1 MIKEILKFYPVN
13 AAIRRVESSPWSREG
28 AQRMSKHL
36 KSSLTPSLVIAV
48 LLLLGIACG
57 GAQAPGPEAAA
68 TEGPTVPV
76 APGPGSPTATPA
88 PASARVTV
96 APDATPTA
104 TPPPAA
110 TVRPTNTPAPTTVA
124 RTVPTPLPSGPPKHG
139 GLIRMA
145 AYADTK
151 DWDPL
156 GSASTSSVISYSQLY
171 NQLVQFDTVETS
183 VVTADLAESWKIN
196 PDGTIYTFRLT
207 DGVEWN
213 DGTPLTVDDVLYTFL
228 RYGNPCNSTGRSGL
242 WRRYAN
248 PLEVAD
254 RDAGDCTLTNPDDAV
269 RAVDDRTIEFHLA
282 FASGAFI
289 KFLAIDYV
297 KILPKHLLEKDIDLN
312 LAENIIKH
320 NSGSGPFVLEE
331 YQSGNLYYVNKNQN
345 YFKDGLPYVD
355 RIEHYIITTPAT
367 AQAQVEARQ
376 IDMSNAASINLTAPE
391 YYALEQRTNSEYVAH
406 DVFGGATRGF
416 MLNIKRE
423 PFSDHRVRQA
433 INLAVDRQKYNER
446 GLHNAGRGHCPLV
459 GMANTLE
466 ECVTWPGMRPKDSPG
481 GQEDIARAR
490 ELMAQAGYPD
500 GFEVQYTAR
509 QVGTYV
515 DECSVIKQS
524 LEDFLGITGS
534 IEVLPSAAGYAKYG
548 TSRPADAK
556 GDWEV
561 SCQADGMTVL
571 DPDAIYGG
579 IFLKGG
585 TRNYTDWE
593 APEVNAWFEEQKV
606 ELDPDRRREIN
617 KEAERWLHDFSNN
630 HWVTLTLGQAFWVV
644 NRDVKGFVAPQ
655 TVQYGFKHEHLWLDR

>member
-1 MIKEILKFYPVN
+1 M
-13 AAIRRVESSPWSREG
+13 SREG

-76 APGPGSPTATPA
+76 AQPRIAYRNSGSCVCPRNRRSGLHSHGHATAGGYRPSHQYAGADDCSAHGADAAAQRPA
-88 PASARVTV
+88 QTRW
-96 APDATPTA
+96 
-104 TPPPAA
+104 
-110 TVRPTNTPAPTTVA
+110 
-124 RTVPTPLPSGPPKHG
+124 
-139 GLIRMA
+139 
-145 AYADTK
+145 AD
-151 DWDPL
+151 
-156 GSASTSSVISYSQLY
+156 
-171 NQLVQFDTVETS
+171 
-183 VVTADLAESWKIN
+183 
-196 PDGTIYTFRLT
+196 PDGGICRYQGLGPAGLGIHFQRDFLLPALQSVGPVRHRGNQRRYRRFGGKLENQPRRHYLYFRLT

-433 INLAVDRQKYNER
+433 I
-446 GLHNAGRGHCPLV
+446 
-459 GMANTLE
+459 
-466 ECVTWPGMRPKDSPG
+466 TWRW
-481 GQEDIARAR
+481 
-490 ELMAQAGYPD
+490 
-500 GFEVQYTAR
+500 TAR
-509 QVGTYV
+509 STTNGASTTP
-515 DECSVIKQS
+515 
-524 LEDFLGITGS
+524 G
-534 IEVLPSAAGYAKYG
+534 AATA
-548 TSRPADAK
+548 R
-556 GDWEV
+556 
-561 SCQADGMTVL
+561 
-571 DPDAIYGG
+571 
-579 IFLKGG
+579 
-585 TRNYTDWE
+585 
-593 APEVNAWFEEQKV
+593 
-606 ELDPDRRREIN
+606 
-617 KEAERWLHDFSNN
+617 
-630 HWVTLTLGQAFWVV
+630 
-644 NRDVKGFVAPQ
+644 
-655 TVQYGFKHEHLWLDR
+655 

>member
-1 MIKEILKFYPVN
+1 
-13 AAIRRVESSPWSREG
+13 
-28 AQRMSKHL
+28 MS
-36 KSSLTPSLVIAV
+36 
-48 LLLLGIACG
+48 
-57 GAQAPGPEAAA
+57 
-68 TEGPTVPV
+68 
-76 APGPGSPTATPA
+76 
-88 PASARVTV
+88 
-96 APDATPTA
+96 
-104 TPPPAA
+104 
-110 TVRPTNTPAPTTVA
+110 
-124 RTVPTPLPSGPPKHG
+124 
-139 GLIRMA
+139 
-145 AYADTK
+145 AYADSK

-156 GSASTSSVISYSQLY
+156 GSASLSSVISYSQLY
-171 NQLVQFDTVETS
+171 NQLVHYNSVETDQ
-183 VVTADLAESWKIN
+183 VEGDLAMDWQVSA
-196 PDGTIYTFRLT
+196 DGMTYTFNMQP
-207 DGVEWN
+207 DAVWN
-213 DGTPLTVDDVLYTFL
+213 DGAPITAADAVYSML
-228 RYGNPCNSTGRSGL
+228 RYANPCNPAGRSGL
-242 WRRYAN
+242 WRQYTI
-248 PLEVAD
+248 PLEVTELAD
-254 RDAGDCTLTNPDDAV
+254 KADCTPINADEVV
-269 RAVDDRTIEFHLA
+269 RQVDDTTLEFSLR
-282 FASGAFI
+282 FPSGAFI
-289 KFLAIDYV
+289 KFMAVDYV
-297 KILPKHLLEKDIDLN
+297 KILPKHLLEQDIDLN
-312 LAENIIKH
+312 LSENIIKH
-320 NSGSGPFVLEE
+320 NSGSGPFILES
-331 YQSGNLYYVNKNQN
+331 YQSGNSYFVNRNPK
-345 YFKDGLPYVD
+345 YFKEGRPYLD

-376 IDMSNAASINLTAPE
+376 IDMSNAATLNLTAPE

>member
-1 MIKEILKFYPVN
+1 
-13 AAIRRVESSPWSREG
+13 
-28 AQRMSKHL
+28 MSKSL
-36 KSSLTPSLVIAV
+36 KMLIPGVLAGA
-48 LLLLGIACG
+48 LLLVGIACG
-57 GAQAPGPEAAA
+57 GAEAPEPAAPATALAAA
-68 TEGPTVPV
+68 
-76 APGPGSPTATPA
+76 AGPGS
-88 PASARVTV
+88 TV
-96 APDATPTA
+96 AAAAPSTDTQQPAVEATATA

-110 TVRPTNTPAPTTVA
+110 TTRPTNTPAPTTIA
-124 RTVPTPLPSGPPKHG
+124 RTAPTPLPSGPAKWG

-171 NQLVQFDTVETS
+171 NQLVQFDTVDTS
-183 VVTADLAESWKIN
+183 VVATDLAESWSIN
-196 PDGTIYTFRLT
+196 DDGTIYTFRLT
-207 DGVEWN
+207 DGVQWN
-213 DGTPLTVDDVLYTFL
+213 DGTPLTIDDVLYTFV

-242 WRRYAN
+242 WRRYAK

-254 RDAGDCTLTNPDDAV
+254 RDAGDCTVTNPDDAV

-297 KILPKHLLEKDIDLN
+297 KILPKHLLEQDIDLN
-312 LAENIIKH
+312 AAENIIKH
-320 NSGSGPFVLEE
+320 NSGSGPFILEE
-331 YQSGNLYYVNKNQN
+331 YQSGNFYNVNKNPN

-376 IDMSNAASINLTAPE
+376 IDMSNAATLNLTAPE

-406 DVFGGATRGF
+406 DIFGGATRGF

-423 PFSDHRVRQA
+423 PLSDHRVRQA
-433 INLAVDRQKYNER
+433 INLAVDRQKHNER

-459 GMANTLE
+459 GMANSLE
-466 ECVTWPGMRPKDSPG
+466 ECATWPGMRPKDSPG
-481 GQEDIARAR
+481 GQEDIAEAKRLLA
-490 ELMAQAGYPD
+490 EAGYPD
-500 GFEVQYTAR
+500 GFEVQYTVR

-515 DECSVIKQS
+515 DECSVIKQD
-524 LEDFLGITGS
+524 LEDLLGITGN
-534 IEVLPSAAGYAKYG
+534 IETLPSAAGYAKYG
-548 TSRPADAK
+548 TSRPADAT

-593 APEVNAWFEEQKV
+593 APEINAWFEAQKV
-606 ELDPDRRREIN
+606 ELDPDKRREIN
-617 KEAERWLHDFSNN
+617 KEAERWLHEFSNN
-630 HWVTLTLGQAFWVV
+630 HWVSLTLGQNFWVV
-644 NRDVKGFVAPQ
+644 HQDVKDFVAPQ